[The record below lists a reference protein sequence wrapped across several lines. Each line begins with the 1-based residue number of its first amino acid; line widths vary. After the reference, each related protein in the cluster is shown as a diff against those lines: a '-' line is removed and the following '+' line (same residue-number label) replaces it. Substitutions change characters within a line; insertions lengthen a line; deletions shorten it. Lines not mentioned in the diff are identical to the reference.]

1 VATERHVSR
10 ERRRLTQVAAA
21 RLKEIGWNLNERT
34 LNASRFAGTCTLIVY
49 YDRKRKHE
57 VGLVSP
63 YSRSRS
69 VTTQTFTSIA
79 TLMGDAHK
87 TLMQA
92 QTILADLHRWIA
104 EDPLE
109 AMGILGMSEDADAV

>member
-21 RLKEIGWNLNERT
+21 RLKEIGWTLNERT
-34 LNASRFAGTCTLIVY
+34 LNASRFAGTCVLVVY

-69 VTTQTFTSIA
+69 GTTQTFISIA
-79 TLMGDAHK
+79 TLMDDAHK

-92 QTILADLHRWIA
+92 QAILADLHRWIA